1 MTPDTR
7 PLHCRRL
14 ALVVFVAA
22 AALGLS
28 ARAAGPLAEPSGP
41 VVLSVTGTVERAN
54 RDGRADFDM
63 AMLEALPQHSFVTA
77 TPWFK
82 TARRFS
88 GPLLRDVIAAA
99 GAKGDTLNA
108 LALNGYKVEIPTEDS
123 QNFKVLMAT
132 RLDDQ
137 PMSVR
142 DKGPLLIIY
151 PYDDNADLRAARY
164 YNRSAWQLRTLHV
177 K

>member
-1 MTPDTR
+1 
-7 PLHCRRL
+7 
-14 ALVVFVAA
+14 
-22 AALGLS
+22 
-28 ARAAGPLAEPSGP
+28 
-41 VVLSVTGTVERAN
+41 
-54 RDGRADFDM
+54 
-63 AMLEALPQHSFVTA
+63 
-77 TPWFK
+77 
-82 TARRFS
+82 
-88 GPLLRDVIAAA
+88 
-99 GAKGDTLNA
+99 
-108 LALNGYKVEIPTEDS
+108 VEIPTEDS